1 MCAINKFDKITE
13 KIICKCKFK
22 NNMDTFK
29 NVTFD
34 YNKKDVKFEKEISFP
49 NLAVMRCSSV
59 VSKCLGKNFG
69 FFLTFFL
76 LIIFLASIIHGYIN
90 GEGDLN
96 EKLRYIKKTI
106 LGENDLSQKNSFQ
119 DSCWCICWDCFKE
132 KSTETLAEPEKV
144 QENQLDNQ
152 IEENSINKNQGI
164 KNLDDA
170 DTINDND
177 KNSSNNDGVNIINIK
192 TRNIKNE
199 KENII
204 SSSDNN
210 TIRSNTTNKN
220 DNIIEENEKDTNG
233 DINNEYINNT
243 NNSNINNT
251 SSNENENNG
260 PKNENNSNN
269 GKENNIGKNDN
280 DETKS
285 YNEKKVMKEKK
296 VMVKKKLMMEKK
308 VMMK

>member
-1 MCAINKFDKITE
+1 M
-13 KIICKCKFK
+13 
-22 NNMDTFK
+22 
-29 NVTFD
+29 
-34 YNKKDVKFEKEISFP
+34 
-49 NLAVMRCSSV
+49 
-59 VSKCLGKNFG
+59 
-69 FFLTFFL
+69 TFFL

-119 DSCWCICWDCFKE
+119 GSCWCICWDCFKE

-152 IEENSINKNQGI
+152 IEENNINKNQGI

-210 TIRSNTTNKN
+210 TIRSDTTNKN

-251 SSNENENNG
+251 SSNEN
-260 PKNENNSNN
+260 KNFQKIKIKIWDVN
-269 GKENNIGKNDN
+269 
-280 DETKS
+280 
-285 YNEKKVMKEKK
+285 V
-296 VMVKKKLMMEKK
+296 
-308 VMMK
+308 